1 MNRVDRLVAII
12 LLLQSKRQITA
23 EAIALHFEVS
33 VRTIYRDITALGEAG
48 VPVIAE
54 VGRGYSLMHGYHL
67 PPVMFSQQE
76 AMAIATASVLVQG
89 ITDPSVV
96 ASMQSAVLKIQAVLP
111 KELLESL
118 EKLEQRTSFFQHDS
132 HSAPHQIDIACVQQ
146 AMVERKII
154 LLDYQDRM
162 GNTTSRPVE
171 PLELVHYQ
179 NRWHLLSWCKMRN
192 DFRDFR
198 LDRVTGY
205 TLTEQSY
212 EYRDHQTISDCIQS
226 WIANEPKQ
234 CVQVAFSR
242 WALDRAQREWS
253 FGIRTLSE
261 QADTVIVELVTGE
274 LEWLANWLLSFGT
287 AVQVINSPALQTILV
302 QRAQELATHHTPS
315 S

>member
-23 EAIALHFEVS
+23 EAIAQYFEVS
-33 VRTIYRDITALGEAG
+33 VRTIYRDVTALGEAG

-54 VGRGYSLMHGYHL
+54 AGRGYSLMQGYHL

-111 KELLESL
+111 QQQLESL
-118 EKLEQRTSFFQHDS
+118 EK
-132 HSAPHQIDIACVQQ
+132 
-146 AMVERKII
+146 
-154 LLDYQDRM
+154 
-162 GNTTSRPVE
+162 
-171 PLELVHYQ
+171 LELVHYQ

-205 TLTEQSY
+205 TLTEQGY
-212 EYRDHQTISDCIQS
+212 EYRDHQSISDCIQS

-234 CVQVAFSR
+234 SVQVAFSR
-242 WALDRAQREWS
+242 WALDRAEREWS
-253 FGIRTLSE
+253 FGIRKLSE
-261 QADTVIVELVTGE
+261 QADTVTVELTTGE

-287 AVQVINSPALQTILV
+287 SVRVIDSPSLQAILV
-302 QRAQELATHHTPS
+302 QRAQELATHHAP
-315 S
+315 